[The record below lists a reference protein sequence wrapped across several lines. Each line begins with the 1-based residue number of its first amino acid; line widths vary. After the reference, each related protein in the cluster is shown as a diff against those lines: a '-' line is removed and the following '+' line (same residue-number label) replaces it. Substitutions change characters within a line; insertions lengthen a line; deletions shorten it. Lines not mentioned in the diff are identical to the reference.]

1 VAPLVGEGIVRTA
14 WRHAEAGRNDQPARP
29 VKRTRGNRTIAY
41 IGVNPTDSASPM
53 AFLSDWS
60 LNFTV
65 AKVDVT
71 TMGDSNLIWVAG
83 LPDASGDFTGFYDTA
98 TAQTYVAATDGQ
110 PRNFYLYPS
119 TVGVQGAGPGQYF
132 FGKILPDYAV
142 AGGVAAA
149 VSMKSTFSAASAI
162 MRYPTTGISGT

>member
-1 VAPLVGEGIVRTA
+1 MSRI
-14 WRHAEAGRNDQPARP
+14 HGRNGVAYVAVDQAS
-29 VKRTRGNRTIAY
+29 GA
-41 IGVNPTDSASPM
+41 NPIASPM

-60 LNFTV
+60 INFVV

-71 TMGDSNLIWVAG
+71 AMGDLNLIWVAG

-119 TVGVQGAGPGQYF
+119 TVAAQMGPPAQYF
-132 FGKILPDYAV
+132 FGTILPDYSV
-142 AGGVAAA
+142 TGGVTTA
-149 VSMKSTFSAASAI
+149 VSLKSTWNAASRI
-162 MRYPTTGISGT
+162 QRYPVYGLAGT